1 MYVYTYACIY
11 VCIYVCVYM
20 HREYFLT
27 TLLGILRSTNILV
40 RRLGRADT
48 WQIREAH
55 TGAVHGRHYPARKR
69 GAHEDGCH
77 AATRL
82 AGVVHYRYAL
92 NDVNIYI
99 HTYIYIYI
107 YGTNR
112 DALTYYIYY
121 K

>member
-1 MYVYTYACIY
+1 
-11 VCIYVCVYM
+11 M

-82 AGVVHYRYAL
+82 AGVVHYRYVL

-99 HTYIYIYI
+99 HIYICIYI
-107 YGTNR
+107 FGTNR